1 MGNGFMFR
9 SKLAEVV
16 VAAPAGSWVTPWRYP
31 SKTRTGFV
39 DGFAGR
45 DAASERS
52 PRGAL
57 TRRGFLAALAG
68 GAAALRARRA
78 RAQAEVPAFEVRSR
92 DIARIHDLGGR
103 LHIALNGSAR
113 ARFAA
118 FTAGNLGR
126 LARVTAGGVV
136 LIEAVVRAEIGSGLF
151 SSAALDDHTRSRVL
165 RLLIGG

>member
-1 MGNGFMFR
+1 MLR
-9 SKLAEVV
+9 SRPGEV
-16 VAAPAGSWVTPWRYP
+16 VAAAR
-31 SKTRTGFV
+31 
-39 DGFAGR
+39 
-45 DAASERS
+45 
-52 PRGAL
+52 AL

-68 GAAALRARRA
+68 GAAALHARPA
-78 RAQAEVPAFEVRSR
+78 AAQAEVPAFEVTSR

-103 LHIALNGSAR
+103 LHIALNGAAR

-151 SSAALDDHTRSRVL
+151 SSAALDDHTRGRVL

>member
-1 MGNGFMFR
+1 MDG
-9 SKLAEVV
+9 LAGGDPASGLS
-16 VAAPAGSWVTPWRYP
+16 AAR
-31 SKTRTGFV
+31 
-39 DGFAGR
+39 
-45 DAASERS
+45 
-52 PRGAL
+52 AL

-68 GAAALRARRA
+68 GAALFARRA
-78 RAQAEVPAFEVRSR
+78 SAQTEVPAFEVTSR

-113 ARFAA
+113 VRFAA

-126 LARVTAGGVV
+126 PARVTAGGVV

-151 SSAALDDHTRSRVL
+151 SSAALDDHTRSRIL